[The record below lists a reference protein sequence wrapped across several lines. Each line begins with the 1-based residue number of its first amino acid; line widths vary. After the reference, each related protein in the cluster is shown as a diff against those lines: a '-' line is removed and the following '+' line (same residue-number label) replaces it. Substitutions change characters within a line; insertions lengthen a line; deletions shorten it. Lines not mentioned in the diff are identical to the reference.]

1 MIDPFALDQ
10 TFALL
15 VLAGFLAQLVDG
27 ALGMGFGIVGTTMML
42 SLGLPP
48 AQASAMV
55 HIAEVFTTGAS
66 GASHVAHRN
75 VDWRIVRSLAFAGAV
90 GGGLGAYVLASVDG
104 DMIKPFVVGYLA
116 LMGVVILYKTFR
128 RPKPKPPVPA
138 RWLPTLGLSG
148 GFLDAV
154 GGGGW
159 GPIVTSTLIGRG
171 EQPRTV
177 IGSVNL
183 TEFFVT
189 MTISATFIFTI
200 GLDDIRPVLGFIV
213 GGIIAAPLAGLA
225 VRVAPPQ
232 VLRTGVGV
240 LVVAL
245 SAIQTWRLV
254 AG

>member
-15 VLAGFLAQLVDG
+15 VLAGFVAQLVDG
-27 ALGMGFGIVGTTMML
+27 ALGMGFGIVGTTLML

-75 VDWRIVRSLAFAGAV
+75 VDWRIVRSLAFAGAL
-90 GGGLGAYVLASVDG
+90 GGGLGAYALASVDG
-104 DMIKPFVVGYLA
+104 EMIKPFVVGYLA

-128 RPKPKPPVPA
+128 RQQPRPAVPSRRLPV
-138 RWLPTLGLSG
+138 LGLSG

-189 MTISATFIFTI
+189 ATISATFILTL

-225 VRVAPPQ
+225 VRFAPPQ

-240 LVVAL
+240 LIVAL
-245 SAIQTWRLV
+245 SAVQTWRLV